1 MGVSLSFYKWE
12 TKQEVKSSWVSLS
25 FYVGQTKK
33 EYTEAIKEDLKTLQD
48 EITTLDD
55 RIDTK
60 IQTVEKNWQPLNTTR
75 INDYIFKIIE

>member
-12 TKQEVKSSWVSLS
+12 TKQEIKNSWIGLS

-48 EITTLDD
+48 EVVTLDD

-60 IQTVEKNWQPLNTTR
+60 IQTVEKNWQPLATTR
-75 INDYIFKIIE
+75 VNDYIFKIIE